1 MATHSIVLAWRI
13 PGTGKPGGLLSMGLH
28 RVGHDWSDLAAVAAA
43 VAGYSNGYQAA
54 DQCISSVIVI
64 TAMKERIGPT
74 TSQATIL
81 LCKHKT
87 SASAHTKIEGDS
99 EPQLGPFLEGFLYV
113 GGWQHRHRWF
123 DGPLGALWLRHS
135 QRCLC
140 MLLKQ
145 EETSLGRGNG
155 KPEPA
160 SYCTL
165 VYAIN
170 FEGKE
175 LESDNLEK
183 SQTSHFPI
191 L

>member
-1 MATHSIVLAWRI
+1 
-13 PGTGKPGGLLSMGLH
+13 
-28 RVGHDWSDLAAVAAA
+28 
-43 VAGYSNGYQAA
+43 
-54 DQCISSVIVI
+54 
-64 TAMKERIGPT
+64 MKERIGT
-74 TSQATIL
+74 TPSQATLL
-81 LCKHKT
+81 LCKHRG
-87 SASAHTKIEGDS
+87 SASAPTKLEGDS

-140 MLLKQ
+140 MLLKP

-160 SYCTL
+160 SYCTV
-165 VYAIN
+165 VYAMN

-191 L
+191 YNVTFLAPLMIFDLIKYCLRLHLWLNFWEIPGFLCPI